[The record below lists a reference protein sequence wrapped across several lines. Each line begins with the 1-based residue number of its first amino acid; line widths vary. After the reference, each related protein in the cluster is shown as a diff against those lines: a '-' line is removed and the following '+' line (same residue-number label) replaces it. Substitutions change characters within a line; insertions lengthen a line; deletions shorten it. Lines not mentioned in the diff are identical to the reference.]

1 MGRVWFRSR
10 GIADSQVAV
19 AVVDALIFDRA
30 ASFRAIEASTLMVEV
45 NLEVPKRSWG
55 RGDDQQGRD

>member
-30 ASFRAIEASTLMVEV
+30 ASFRAIEASTLMNVINVEV
-45 NLEVPKRSWG
+45 PMR
-55 RGDDQQGRD
+55 